1 MNVIRLKGNISFEQ
15 YQLATKALEN
25 IGIEIEEP
33 TLFGDF
39 ELSEQEMEDF
49 RASEQEIQK
58 GMGISDEEVMV
69 KLAQRY
75 ES

>member
-39 ELSEQEMEDF
+39 ELSEEEMEDF

-58 GMGISDEEVMV
+58 GMGIPNEEVMAKV
-69 KLAQRY
+69 AQRY